1 MSKSQTAPKPAWIK
15 GLARFDRLVGSPIVG
30 RPEGRIMG
38 KKSGP
43 VNQIFK
49 VRANF
54 SSRLVAVLRAAP
66 VEVRYAAITDSQK
79 LKLTAR

>member
-1 MSKSQTAPKPAWIK
+1 MSKSQTSPKPAWIK
-15 GLARFDRLVGSPIVG
+15 DSARFDQLVGFPIVG

-54 SSRLVAVLRAAP
+54 SS
-66 VEVRYAAITDSQK
+66 K
-79 LKLTAR
+79 LKAEV